1 MWEFLICSKKILL
14 NGSKILLEDYT
25 LLINIVELVLGG
37 LCAFFAILLS
47 AKTRN
52 ISLVSLI
59 IAILSMYAGI
69 VYKTLIKM
77 GVVVNQGFLV
87 FGIPIFTLIV
97 TIFPYIFLIVAL
109 VTLFNKLNK

>member
-1 MWEFLICSKKILL
+1 MQEDFFLTLHIL
-14 NGSKILLEDYT
+14 K
-25 LLINIVELVLGG
+25 LVLGG
-37 LCAFFAILLS
+37 FSAFFAILLWS
-47 AKTRN
+47 KTRDF
-52 ISLVSLI
+52 VFMSLI
-59 IAILSMYAGI
+59 IAVLSMYAGI